1 MEKLD
6 VDIFNNILETT
17 NKLYASKAKE
27 LNDKEE
33 YFRNTLRKG
42 LYPNWKIFRKETRK
56 WITLGGIFLLNITMY
71 ETKDN
76 EGKITRFTYYHDEK
90 LKQISNCKYDI
101 DNLKLAVK
109 FYLENSKIPSSL
121 KQLLPS
127 KQLLNYYLNKLKIKE
142 KLLDKNEQIL
152 TEIKSN
158 LANNNEKIYL
168 EMDDFY
174 IFHKST
180 KVKKMR
186 VREVIAHTLKN
197 NKLSNVINMFF
208 TKNLDDKTT
217 KNNDLEFIETT
228 INKELI
234 TNNYTQK
241 LIVNGDGARWIKKL
255 ANKLNATYSLDLFHI
270 QKALNDTFGT
280 GKFASKENK
289 MYYKTYINKTLDR
302 PWKNVFDEAIL
313 SKNEG
318 LFRQLWY
325 EFLSDSIASNMP
337 TGIYERARNFC
348 NLILNNARAVF
359 DNDEKLKSYTEH
371 FVYNSF
377 KKHIR
382 KEQSLF
388 CFEHMKLKVLY
399 KNIMKNQAT
408 LFY

>member
-6 VDIFNNILETT
+6 VDIFNDILDTT
-17 NKLYASKAKE
+17 NKLYANKAKE
-27 LNDKEE
+27 LNDIEE
-33 YFRNTLRKG
+33 YFRNTLRKTIH
-42 LYPNWKIFRKETRK
+42 PNWKIFRRETRK

-71 ETKDN
+71 ETKDD
-76 EGKITRFTYYHDEK
+76 EGRITRFTYYHDEK
-90 LKQISNCKYDI
+90 LKQICNCKYDT

-109 FYLENSKIPSSL
+109 FYLENSKIPSNL

-127 KQLLNYYLNKLKIKE
+127 KQLLNYYLNKLKINE
-142 KLLDKNEQIL
+142 KLLDKNEEIL
-152 TEIKSN
+152 NEIKCN
-158 LANNNEKIYL
+158 FAKDNEKIYL

-186 VREVIAHTLKN
+186 VREVVAHTLKS
-197 NKLSNVINMFF
+197 NKLSNVINIFF
-208 TKNLDDKTT
+208 TKNLDDPTT
-217 KNNDLEFIETT
+217 KNNDLEFIKNT

-234 TNNYTQK
+234 TSNYKQK

-255 ANKLNATYSLDLFHI
+255 ADKLNATYSLDLFHI

-280 GKFASKENK
+280 NKFVSKENK
-289 MYYKTYINKTLDR
+289 IYYKTYINKTLNKS
-302 PWKNVFDEAIL
+302 WKNVFDEAIL
-313 SKNEG
+313 LKNEE
-318 LFRQLWY
+318 LFRRLWY
-325 EFLSDSIASNMP
+325 EFLSNPIALKMP
-337 TGIYERARNFC
+337 TGISERARNFYK
-348 NLILNNARAVF
+348 LISNNARAVF
-359 DNDEKLKSYTEH
+359 DNNEKLKSYTEH

-388 CFEHMKLKVLY
+388 CFEHIKLKVLY
-399 KNIMKNQAT
+399 RNIIKNQAT